1 MSLTSKFNPE
11 LCQKILTLFK
21 NGDSPF
27 KICKEYGISEHNFRS
42 IILKYPELFSHAK
55 KIRLMNQNKKRKKIK
70 DLHTGPTV
78 THSPEIVKIT
88 DEDRIKILERKL
100 ELSRKENEQLK
111 NLLGVAKEYLGKS

>member
-27 KICKEYGISEHNFRS
+27 KICKEHGISEYNFRS

-55 KIRLMNQNKKRKKIK
+55 KIRLMNQNIKRKKLRICIQVIRS
-70 DLHTGPTV
+70 L
-78 THSPEIVKIT
+78 ILQRLVKLQM
-88 DEDRIKILERKL
+88 KIE
-100 ELSRKENEQLK
+100 
-111 NLLGVAKEYLGKS
+111 